1 MPILRQQELA
11 AYSSDNK
18 NGNIRGFNIQ
28 GESKGLHRSA
38 KGEHEEQGT
47 VGTVQ
52 AHNKKKH
59 EPVSPVSLVSAVTK
73 VAVPFNC
80 GEIVNAELRTYAKM
94 GMPSLEPK

>member
-1 MPILRQQELA
+1 M
-11 AYSSDNK
+11 D
-18 NGNIRGFNIQ
+18 
-28 GESKGLHRSA
+28 
-38 KGEHEEQGT
+38 
-47 VGTVQ
+47 TVQ